1 MEELPIGEIVSVVS
15 GIVTTA
21 IVLYK
26 ISFLRI
32 AKLELS
38 FSTSIEKLT
47 SSISE
52 LDKRLAV
59 NSAIID
65 QFMTG
70 VCYARD
76 SAKKR
81 NI

>member
-26 ISFLRI
+26 ISFSRI

-76 SAKKR
+76 SSKKR